1 MGDAAVSDLR
11 ELETPTAEEIAFA
24 RRALDRYRRRLRR
37 HAAAVPQAVWNALDG
52 PPPTPE
58 ELAEA
63 RRQIVEQQAR
73 DEGKGGLF

>member
-1 MGDAAVSDLR
+1 MR
-11 ELETPTAEEIAFA
+11 EIQTPTAEEIAFA
-24 RRALDRYRRRLRR
+24 RFQVERYRRRLRR
-37 HAAAVPQAVWNALDG
+37 YATAVPQGVWNALDG

-73 DEGKGGLF
+73 DEGKSGLF